1 MKKALIAVDETKGS
15 QAILSV
21 LKNQVRA
28 PEEIVLLHV
37 QCIFGKSLMG
47 GMLGEAEM
55 STLRESLVGTE
66 HQEALDAQSEKILA
80 YYQQELSNFGLMTV
94 KPMVRSGN
102 PAEEILKVAQEE
114 QVDFMILGCNDQ
126 TVMDKLI
133 CGCVTKEVEKKV
145 GVPVILAKVQ
155 EGGCGAENCHNIPAQ
170 AGIGEAHA
178 MRGNK

>member
-1 MKKALIAVDETKGS
+1 MKKLLIAVDETKGS
-15 QAILSV
+15 QAIISV

-55 STLRESLVGTE
+55 ATLKESLVGTD
-66 HQEALDAQSEKILA
+66 HQEALDDQSEKILA
-80 YYQQELSNFGLMTV
+80 YYQQELANCGLMSV

-102 PAEEILKVAQEE
+102 TAEEIMKVAKEE

-126 TVMDKLI
+126 SMTDKLI
-133 CGCVTKEVEKKV
+133 CGCVTKEVEKRV
-145 GVPVILAKVQ
+145 GVPVIIAKAQ
-155 EGGCGAENCHNIPAQ
+155 DGGCGAEAVCANIPA
-170 AGIGEAHA
+170 GMTEAHV